1 VLKIKSKIWLESNDG
16 ILLSEGRV
24 QLLKKIE
31 EMGSLSKA
39 SKALNISYQ
48 KAWRLIDE
56 ASKNANQP
64 LLETKIGGAKGGGTL
79 LTSYGKS
86 LITIFDT
93 INKDCWD
100 FLDEQLKKH
109 ALC

>member
-1 VLKIKSKIWLESNDG
+1 MKIKSKIWIESNNG

-24 QLLKKIE
+24 QLLKMIDE
-31 EMGSLSKA
+31 TGSLNKA

-56 ASKNANQP
+56 VNKIANQP
-64 LLETKIGGAKGGGTL
+64 LIETKIGGAKGGGTL
-79 LTSYGKS
+79 LTPYGKS
-86 LITIFDT
+86 LIIIFDT
-93 INKDCWD
+93 INKDCWK

-109 ALC
+109 HLC